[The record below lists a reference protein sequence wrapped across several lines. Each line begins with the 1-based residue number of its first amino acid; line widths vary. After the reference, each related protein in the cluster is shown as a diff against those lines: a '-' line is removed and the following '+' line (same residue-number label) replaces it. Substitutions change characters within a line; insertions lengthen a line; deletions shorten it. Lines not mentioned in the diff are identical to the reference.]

1 MCGIAAIFNYR
12 NGEPID
18 RAELTT
24 IRDAMALRGP
34 DGFGDWVSAD
44 GCVGLGH
51 RRLSIIDLS
60 PTGAQPMKSADGS
73 LVVTFNGEIYNYREL
88 RSELEQQGQRFQS
101 TSDTEVLLHL
111 YQREGREMVRRLR
124 GMFAFAIWDSRR
136 QGLFMARDPF
146 GIKPLYY
153 ADDGKTLRV
162 ASQVKALLAGGHV
175 DTSPEPAGH
184 VGFFLWGYVPSPFTL
199 CRGIRGLSAG
209 VSLWLDRQGNRQ
221 ETALS
226 SIKTI
231 LAEGEARAAESASTV
246 QERKELLHNA
256 LRESIQ
262 HHMIADVPVGI
273 FLSAG
278 VDSTA
283 ITALASETTSNLRT
297 VTLAFAEYRGTPEDE
312 STLAAEVAASCG
324 ARHQTV
330 WVSRRDFRDNFNRVM
345 QAMDQPSCDGINSF
359 FVSYAAALSGIKV
372 ALSGLGGDEL
382 FGGYPSFLQIPSLV
396 RYLQPFS
403 APAFQ
408 PFNRAYRLVSAPVL
422 KRLTSPK
429 YAGLFE
435 YGGTWGGAYLLRR
448 GLYMPWE
455 LPEVLDPDLAR
466 QGWDDLQPLARLDK
480 AAGQVNSPHLK
491 VAAMEMTFY
500 MRQQLL
506 RDVDW
511 ASMNHSLE
519 VRTPLVDAW
528 LLRALAPAMADR
540 NPPGKRDLA
549 LAPERE
555 LPAAILNRAKTG
567 FTMPVRK
574 WLVEEDSRFDR
585 HRGLRGWAQLIYSAQ
600 SGQGCAR
607 GQTLQS
613 GFSFLGKTTKP
624 GPTRKI
630 RGDRI
635 LALLPDGFGGRGGI
649 AKFNRDLLTALCSCP
664 GVSRVTVIPRLMFDE
679 TGELPPGLDW
689 KTDGLGGKITYMR
702 AVVREALRARKKKT
716 PTRLIICGHI
726 NLLPAAFLARRL
738 MGSQSAS
745 NTAQGPRGAG
755 AGSQPPIAL
764 IIHGIDAWQPSPS
777 RISNTLVG
785 KVQSVVAVSGLTRDR
800 FAQWSGFPPARVGI
814 LPNSV
819 DISRFEP
826 GPKPEF
832 LLKRYGLQG
841 RKVLLTLGRLASKE
855 RQKGFDE
862 VLEVLPELAREIPG
876 LSYMIVGDG
885 DDRDRLVAKAR
896 SLGLAVYDTARKDPA
911 APFDSSVPV
920 WEPTPSCPAPQVVFA
935 GYVAEAEKADHY
947 RAADLYVM
955 PSRGEGFG
963 IVYLEALACGLPVVG
978 SKVDGSREAL
988 RDGLLGTL
996 VDPAD
1001 RKELKDAIRR
1011 QLGQRSQRAPEG
1023 LAYFSY
1029 AEFERRC
1036 HHLVGQWVGDL
1047 TIAGPRD
1054 DGLQDHRTTELR
1066 VS

>member
-221 ETALS
+221 ETAFS

-231 LAEGEARAAESASTV
+231 LAEGEARAGESASTV

-283 ITALASETTSNLRT
+283 ITALASETTSDLRT
-297 VTLAFAEYRGTPEDE
+297 VTLAFEEYRGTPEDE
-312 STLAAEVAASCG
+312 SALAAEVAASCG
-324 ARHQTV
+324 ARHQAV
-330 WVSRRDFRDNFNRVM
+330 WVTKRDFRENYNRVM

-359 FVSYAAALSGIKV
+359 FVSYAASLSGIKV

-555 LPAAILNRAKTG
+555 LPAAILNRPKTG
-567 FTMPVRK
+567 FTVPVRK
-574 WLVEEDSRFDR
+574 WLVEEDRDFN
-585 HRGLRGWAQLIYSAQ
+585 HYRGLRGWTRLVYNSFLASGQQSLHLSRASLGTGKPARGFSSDNHELSLKRILVFRIGQLGDTIAALPAFWALRNHFPGAEFTLLCDRHAGKNYVLGSDLLRNGGFFQRFEYYPAQAGGQSRLRQVRGMLKLVTRIRKARFDAVVYLAPSARTRRQIARDVRFFRTAGIKRFIGMEGFASAPARLPGQPLDRVPHEADLLMARLAASGIPIPPPGGGCMDLATGTREEIEIQDWLGSLPPDGGRPWIGFGTGTKMPAKQWPLERFLEVGKRLIAQ
-600 SGQGCAR
+600 SDVW
-607 GQTLQS
+607 
-613 GFSFLGKTTKP
+613 P
-624 GPTRKI
+624 VV
-630 RGDRI
+630 
-635 LALLPDGFGGRGGI
+635 FGGPEDADDAARLVEAWGRGYNAAGS
-649 AKFNRDLLTALCSCP
+649 LS
-664 GVSRVTVIPRLMFDE
+664 
-679 TGELPPGLDW
+679 
-689 KTDGLGGKITYMR
+689 
-702 AVVREALRARKKKT
+702 LRAAAAALKRCILYVGNDTGTMHLAASAGT
-716 PTRLIICGHI
+716 PCVAIFSARDWPGRWNPYGPGHHVLRAHIDCEGCGLTECIEHKNECLRRI
-726 NLLPAAFLARRL
+726 TVEEVIAACGKA
-738 MGSQSAS
+738 ME
-745 NTAQGPRGAG
+745 AG
-755 AGSQPPIAL
+755 AE
-764 IIHGIDAWQPSPS
+764 
-777 RISNTLVG
+777 
-785 KVQSVVAVSGLTRDR
+785 KRDCETT
-800 FAQWSGFPPARVGI
+800 G
-814 LPNSV
+814 
-819 DISRFEP
+819 
-826 GPKPEF
+826 
-832 LLKRYGLQG
+832 
-841 RKVLLTLGRLASKE
+841 
-855 RQKGFDE
+855 
-862 VLEVLPELAREIPG
+862 
-876 LSYMIVGDG
+876 
-885 DDRDRLVAKAR
+885 
-896 SLGLAVYDTARKDPA
+896 
-911 APFDSSVPV
+911 
-920 WEPTPSCPAPQVVFA
+920 
-935 GYVAEAEKADHY
+935 
-947 RAADLYVM
+947 
-955 PSRGEGFG
+955 
-963 IVYLEALACGLPVVG
+963 
-978 SKVDGSREAL
+978 L
-988 RDGLLGTL
+988 RDYGTTR
-996 VDPAD
+996 PRTTD
-1001 RKELKDAIRR
+1001 RK
-1011 QLGQRSQRAPEG
+1011 
-1023 LAYFSY
+1023 
-1029 AEFERRC
+1029 
-1036 HHLVGQWVGDL
+1036 
-1047 TIAGPRD
+1047 
-1054 DGLQDHRTTELR
+1054 TTELP